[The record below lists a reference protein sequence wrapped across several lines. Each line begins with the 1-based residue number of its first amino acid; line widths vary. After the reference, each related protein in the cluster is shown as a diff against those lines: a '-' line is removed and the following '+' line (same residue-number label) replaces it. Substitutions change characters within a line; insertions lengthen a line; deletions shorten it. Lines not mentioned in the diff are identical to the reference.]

1 MAIPGVGTL
10 VFAEFRPWHTPARE
24 RRAWHSNSARPSSR
38 RVERSSSPSSR
49 PRWRRRSSSS
59 GWERTYEG
67 KDPPPPVDPPDTST
81 QFVLMANEEGALAIQ
96 VNEERVVRDL
106 ARIVSERVDVPL
118 LVLMTSGSLFG
129 RRSVEVVCRKYEFKN
144 GESNELTVMAAHTRD
159 VTDVEHN
166 ELRQA
171 DSALRTRIDGANES
185 LLRAE
190 GTAGFK
196 AKKVLRYKRVVVPVK
211 FSSPRLARLMEKIE
225 ECETFQVVKEGE
237 QEVVKLVLPGGAKSM
252 SYLKRDEL
260 AELEKGLQTR
270 PELSRRRTP
279 PRRAGVGARV
289 STPWRTARAAR
300 DGSPVLMHLPGSGAG
315 LGPAAGRSGSWPW
328 SPP

>member
-1 MAIPGVGTL
+1 MALQLGTALIETRGALKLPKLEAAMEKAL
-10 VFAEFRPWHTPARE
+10 VEL
-24 RRAWHSNSARPSSR
+24 
-38 RVERSSSPSSR
+38 
-49 PRWRRRSSSS
+49 

-81 QFVLMANEEGALAIQ
+81 QFMLMANEDGALAIQ

-106 ARIVSERVDVPL
+106 ARLVSERVDVPV
-118 LVLMTSGSLFG
+118 LVLMTTGSLFG
-129 RRSVEVVCRKYEFKN
+129 RRSVEVVCRKYEFKS
-144 GESNELTVMAAHTRD
+144 GECNELPVMAAHTRD

-171 DSALRTRIDGANES
+171 DSALRTRIDNANES

-196 AKKVLRYKRVVVPVK
+196 SKKVLRYKRVVVPVK
-211 FSSPRLARLMEKIE
+211 FSSPRLTRLMEGIE
-225 ECETFQVVKEGE
+225 QCETFQVAFEGE
-237 QEVVKLVLPGGAKSM
+237 QAIVKLVLPGGAKSM

-270 PELSRRRTP
+270 PELARRRVT
-279 PRRAGVGARV
+279 
-289 STPWRTARAAR
+289 
-300 DGSPVLMHLPGSGAG
+300 
-315 LGPAAGRSGSWPW
+315 
-328 SPP
+328 

>member
-1 MAIPGVGTL
+1 VGL
-10 VFAEFRPWHTPARE
+10 PASFRPIPAVAYSGPGTDQEMALQLGTALIETRGALKLPKLE
-24 RRAWHSNSARPSSR
+24 AAM
-38 RVERSSSPSSR
+38 EKALGEL
-49 PRWRRRSSSS
+49 

-67 KDPPPPVDPPDTST
+67 KDPPPPADPPDTST

-106 ARIVSERVDVPL
+106 ARIVSEKVDVPL
-118 LVLMTSGSLFG
+118 MVLMTTGSLFG

-144 GESNELTVMAAHTRD
+144 GESNELPVMAAHTRD

-196 AKKVLRYKRVVVPVK
+196 SKKVLRYKRVVVPVK

-225 ECETFQVVKEGE
+225 ECESFQVLKEGE

-252 SYLKRDEL
+252 SYLKREEL
-260 AELEKGLQTR
+260 AELEKGLTTR
-270 PELSRRRTP
+270 PELARRRTP
-279 PRRAGVGARV
+279 
-289 STPWRTARAAR
+289 
-300 DGSPVLMHLPGSGAG
+300 
-315 LGPAAGRSGSWPW
+315 
-328 SPP
+328 